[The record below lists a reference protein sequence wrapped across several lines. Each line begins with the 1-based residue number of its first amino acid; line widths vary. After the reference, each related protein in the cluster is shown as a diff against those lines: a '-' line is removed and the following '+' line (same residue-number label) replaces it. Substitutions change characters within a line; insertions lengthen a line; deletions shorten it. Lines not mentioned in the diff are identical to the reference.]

1 MTSKRK
7 DSIYQDTAPTDIH
20 STTCIAKTGGKNVAI
35 AGDQPPLARYRAYS
49 ERHTKLLRLAK
60 RLPSQQTERLA
71 REAIRRLSTLRLEQR
86 RGDTWETRKQVE
98 RLCSALIDDDETAAA
113 RIVFDLNAAKI
124 KPEVVYLDYLAAAA
138 ERLEEWWEQDRASF
152 WQITVATC
160 RLLAIIRSM
169 NHLFEPY
176 ALQQEKSAIF
186 AGVPG
191 EQHTIGLRMA
201 SDIFRKDGWN
211 VVLLIGLGHN
221 ELIDRIASTHV
232 RVIGLSMSSKTSLDA
247 LSKLMISIHVCKPY
261 TPVFLNGNGVKDIRA
276 KLKWMDFAGVSDD
289 LEEAK
294 ESMNAWIDA
303 HPLPVDA

>member
-1 MTSKRK
+1 M
-7 DSIYQDTAPTDIH
+7 
-20 STTCIAKTGGKNVAI
+20 AI
-35 AGDQPPLARYRAYS
+35 AGDPSPPASYRAYS
-49 ERHTKLLRLAK
+49 ERHSKLLRIAK
-60 RLPSQQTERLA
+60 RLPNQQIESLA
-71 REAIRRLSTLRLEQR
+71 REAIRRLSTLRMEQR
-86 RGDTWETRKQVE
+86 RKDTWETRKQVE
-98 RLCSALIDDDETAAA
+98 QLCAALIDDDEGAAA
-113 RIVFDLNAAKI
+113 RMVFALNATRI

-138 ERLEEWWEQDRASF
+138 ERLEEWWEEDRASF

-169 NHLFEPY
+169 SHLFEPL
-176 ALQQEKSAIF
+176 ALQKEKSAIF

-211 VVLLIGLGHN
+211 ILLLIGLSHD
-221 ELIDRIASTHV
+221 ELVDRIASTNV
-232 RVIGLSMSSKTSLDA
+232 RVIGLSMTGRTSLDV

-261 TPVFLNGNGVKDIRA
+261 TPVFLNGHGVKDIRT

-294 ESMNAWIDA
+294 ANMNAAASLPWVTYLGSGGDKICQSL
-303 HPLPVDA
+303 HPRPIPSG